1 MIDTGHLGAAPDD
14 TEKGLDAAPIRTH
27 ALTLASEAL
36 RKAQVDLARVDRIAA
51 MGWLTDPRSGL
62 DAILPAG
69 PRPGCDD
76 QHWG

>member
-14 TEKGLDAAPIRTH
+14 TEKGFDAALIRTH

-36 RKAQVDLARVDRIAA
+36 REAQVDLARVDRITTI
-51 MGWLTDPRSGL
+51 GRLTDPRSGL

-69 PRPGCDD
+69 PVPAVATK
-76 QHWG
+76 HWG

>member
-14 TEKGLDAAPIRTH
+14 TEKGFDAAPIRTH

-36 RKAQVDLARVDRIAA
+36 REAKVDLVRVGRLTT
-51 MGWLTDPRSGL
+51 MGRLTDPHFAL

-69 PRPGCDD
+69 PGPAVATALG
-76 QHWG
+76 

>member
-14 TEKGLDAAPIRTH
+14 TEKGFDAAPIRTH

-36 RKAQVDLARVDRIAA
+36 REAQVDRVRVDRTTT
-51 MGWLTDPRSGL
+51 MGRLTDPHSAL

-69 PRPGCDD
+69 PAPVVTTALG
-76 QHWG
+76 